1 MKRKLLIIVY
11 GSAGRRFANIAK
23 KNFKNLNIIILTKQ
37 KKIGFKIIEKVESI
51 KKFNPDYII
60 ISSPTKFHFCHL
72 KLVNKYLKNKKILI
86 EKPLYDKLE
95 NIKGIK
101 NKIFVGYNLRNL
113 KIIKFLKS
121 LILHNKKKIFDVNFI
136 NHSYLPNWR
145 KKISYQK
152 SSSAKKKYGGGVI
165 LDCSHEIDL
174 ARWMIGKIDITS
186 VHSSKKSKLKIETED
201 NCKIFGKHKNI
212 DISIDLN
219 YYSVHK
225 KRKIFLSGDNLK
237 VIVDLVSFKISIFK
251 NKKIIIKKFNKNDIK
266 DSYFLELKDL
276 LNNREKNL
284 TNYNS
289 ALTTQKFIQNIQD
302 FKNVKK
308 Y

>member
-1 MKRKLLIIVY
+1 MKKKLLIIGF
-11 GSAGRRFANIAK
+11 GSAGRRFADIAK
-23 KNFKNLNIIILTKQ
+23 KNFKKLDINIFTKQ
-37 KKIGFKIIEKVESI
+37 KKIGFQTIKNIENI
-51 KKFNPDYII
+51 KKLNPDYII
-60 ISSPTKFHFCHL
+60 ISSPTKFHFHHL
-72 KLVNKYLKNKKILI
+72 KLINKYLKNKKILI

-95 NIKGIK
+95 NIKGTK

-121 LILHNKKKIFDVNFI
+121 IILHNKKKIFDINFI

-145 KKISYQK
+145 KNISYQK
-152 SSSAKKKYGGGVI
+152 SSSAKKNYGGGVI

-174 ARWMIGKIDITS
+174 ARWMIGKIHITS

-201 NCKIFGKHKNI
+201 NCKIFGKHKDI

-219 YYSVHK
+219 YYSVRR

-251 NKKIIIKKFNKNDIK
+251 NKKKIIKKFNKNDMK

-276 LNNREKNL
+276 LNNRKKNL

>member
-1 MKRKLLIIVY
+1 MKRKLLIIGY

-23 KNFKNLNIIILTKQ
+23 KNFKNLDINILTKQ
-37 KKIGFKIIEKVESI
+37 KKIGFKIIESIESI

-60 ISSPTKFHFCHL
+60 ISSPTKFHFYHL

-95 NIKGIK
+95 DIKGIK
-101 NKIFVGYNLRNL
+101 NNIFVGYNLRNL

-121 LILHNKKKIFDVNFI
+121 LILRNKKKIFDVNFI

-145 KKISYQK
+145 KNVSYQK

-174 ARWMIGKIDITS
+174 ARWMIGKIDIKS
-186 VHSSKKSKLKIETED
+186 VYSSKKSKLKIETED
-201 NCKIFGKHKNI
+201 NCKIFGKHKDI

-237 VIVDLVSFKISIFK
+237 VIVDLVSSKISIFK
-251 NKKIIIKKFNKNDIK
+251 NKKIIIKRFNKNDIK
-266 DSYFLELKDL
+266 DSYFLELKYF

-284 TNYNS
+284 INYNS
-289 ALTTQKFIQNIQD
+289 ALITQKFIQNIQD